1 MKREILLL
9 DENGV
14 LTVPTDAAR
23 IAMTEYE
30 IAELFGVIAPT
41 VRAAIKAVYRSGVIR
56 EDDAKR
62 YLCKTNG
69 NGNGIEVYNIEMI
82 VALAFRIDS
91 FGANKVREHLFRI
104 LRTNEKRSS
113 VHILLTCSRNAETI
127 PPN

>member
-1 MKREILLL
+1 MKRERIAI
-9 DENGV
+9 DGGGV
-14 LTVPTDAAR
+14 LAMPTDTNR
-23 IAMTEYE
+23 VAMTEYE
-30 IAELFGVIAPT
+30 IAELFHVIAPT
-41 VRAAIKAVYRSGVIR
+41 VRAAIKAVYKSGVIR

-62 YLCKTNG
+62 YLRQA

-82 VALAFRIDS
+82 VALSFRIES

-113 VHILLTCSRNAETI
+113 IHLLLPCSRNAETI

>member
-1 MKREILLL
+1 MKRERIAI
-9 DENGV
+9 DGNGV
-14 LTVPTDAAR
+14 LVMPTDMNY

-56 EDDAKR
+56 EDEAKR
-62 YLCKTNG
+62 YMRQT
-69 NGNGIEVYNIEMI
+69 NGNGIEVYGIEMI

-91 FGANKVREHLFRI
+91 FGANKVRGHLFRI
-104 LRTNEKRSS
+104 LRTNETRYT
-113 VHILLTCSRNAETI
+113 VHLLLPCSRNAETI

>member
-1 MKREILLL
+1 MKKERITI
-9 DENGV
+9 DGNGV
-14 LTVPTDAAR
+14 LTVPTDTNC

-30 IAELFGVIAPT
+30 IAELFHVAST
-41 VRAAIKAVYRSGVIR
+41 VRVAIKAVYKSGVIR
-56 EDDAKR
+56 EGDAKR
-62 YLCKTNG
+62 YLCQA

-82 VALAFRIDS
+82 VALALRIDS

-113 VHILLTCSRNAETI
+113 VHILLPCSSNAEVI

>member
-9 DENGV
+9 DENGT
-14 LTVPTDAAR
+14 LLVPTDTNC

-41 VRAAIKAVYRSGVIR
+41 IRAAIKAVCKSGVIR

-62 YLCKTNG
+62 YLRQA
-69 NGNGIEVYNIEMI
+69 NGNGIEVYGIEMI

-104 LRTNEKRSS
+104 LRANEKRSS
-113 VHILLTCSRNAETI
+113 VHILLPCSRSAETI

>member
-1 MKREILLL
+1 MKREIITI
-9 DENGV
+9 DWDGV
-14 LTVPTDAAR
+14 LVMPTDMNN

-62 YLCKTNG
+62 YLRQA

-113 VHILLTCSRNAETI
+113 VHILLPCSRNAEVI

>member
-1 MKREILLL
+1 MKRKILLL

-14 LTVPTDAAR
+14 LTVPTDTNR

-30 IAELFGVIAPT
+30 IAELFGVIVPT

-62 YLCKTNG
+62 YLRQA

-82 VALAFRIDS
+82 VVLAFRIDS

-104 LRTNEKRSS
+104 LCTNEKRSA
-113 VHILLTCSRNAETI
+113 VHLLLPCSRNVEVI

>member
-1 MKREILLL
+1 MKRERIAI
-9 DENGV
+9 DGNGV
-14 LTVPTDAAR
+14 LVMPTDTAR

-41 VRAAIKAVYRSGVIR
+41 VRAAIKAVYKSGVIR
-56 EDDAKR
+56 GNDAKR
-62 YLCKTNG
+62 YLRQA

-82 VALAFRIDS
+82 VALAFRIES

-113 VHILLTCSRNAETI
+113 VHILLRCSRNAETI

>member
-1 MKREILLL
+1 MKREIITI
-9 DENGV
+9 DWDGV
-14 LTVPTDAAR
+14 LAMPTDMAR

-56 EDDAKR
+56 EDEAKQ
-62 YLCKTNG
+62 YLRRK
-69 NGNGIEVYNIEMI
+69 NGNGIEVYDIEMI
-82 VALAFRIDS
+82 IALAFRIDS

-104 LRTNEKRSS
+104 LRTNERRSAI
-113 VHILLTCSRNAETI
+113 HILLPCSRSAETI

>member
-1 MKREILLL
+1 MKRERIAI
-9 DENGV
+9 DGSDV

-41 VRAAIKAVYRSGVIR
+41 VRAAIKAVYRSGVIW

-62 YLCKTNG
+62 YLRRA
-69 NGNGIEVYNIEMI
+69 NGNGIEVYGIEMI
-82 VALAFRIDS
+82 VALAFRINS

-113 VHILLTCSRNAETI
+113 VHLLLSCSHNVETI